1 MLKTMKRWLILVL
14 IVGLVC
20 SSNTFAQGIKFGVRL
35 GLGIPDVV
43 GFWARAELSKS
54 FELRLLVSGMPLIVF
69 NVGILEA
76 DLIFR
81 AGNGFYLGAGGGM
94 LVLSSASALFGFS
107 PNQTIISGFIDVLFG
122 YKVPISRN
130 AAFYA
135 EARPAVLFNS
145 PLLWFVFIGLGVD
158 FTF

>member
-1 MLKTMKRWLILVL
+1 
-14 IVGLVC
+14 
-20 SSNTFAQGIKFGVRL
+20 
-35 GLGIPDVV
+35 
-43 GFWARAELSKS
+43 
-54 FELRLLVSGMPLIVF
+54 
-69 NVGILEA
+69 
-76 DLIFR
+76 
-81 AGNGFYLGAGGGM
+81 M